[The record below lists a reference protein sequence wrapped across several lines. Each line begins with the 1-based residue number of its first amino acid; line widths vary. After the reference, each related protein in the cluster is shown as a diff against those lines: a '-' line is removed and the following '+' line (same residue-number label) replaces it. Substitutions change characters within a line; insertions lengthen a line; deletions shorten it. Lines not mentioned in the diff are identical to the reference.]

1 MIYFVTSTQ
10 VLNEFSK
17 SKYFSQTLGL
27 VSTVEKN
34 GRRVFNDADKF
45 SHHYNTQYKTI
56 IHTKGKVG
64 NILFYIDYY
73 IRDLTFAVYIGDTF
87 EEFLF
92 EYDFNMVKDKGID
105 FYIGHLIKEVELKY
119 EDRLEKNTIKE
130 KDEQYKGN
138 ADVLI
143 ANPGA
148 VTYADLKAYIDKKQK
163 ERYQ

>member
-56 IHTKGKVG
+56 IHTIGKVG
-64 NILFYIDYY
+64 NI
-73 IRDLTFAVYIGDTF
+73 
-87 EEFLF
+87 
-92 EYDFNMVKDKGID
+92 
-105 FYIGHLIKEVELKY
+105 
-119 EDRLEKNTIKE
+119 
-130 KDEQYKGN
+130 
-138 ADVLI
+138 
-143 ANPGA
+143 
-148 VTYADLKAYIDKKQK
+148 
-163 ERYQ
+163 